1 LFSVLKLS
9 KAELAEI
16 EKSRIFQVLDVCD
29 RSSAEPT
36 AVERVVSSRF
46 KTEYVV
52 KKTSNSAP
60 VGTGERNLR
69 VVVASRRNG
78 TLIDWEQKL
87 QPGNNNN
94 TTLPTHRQSSN
105 ASSPPPALIGNAL
118 SNSLGPK
125 LSAPGQL
132 ETIPEVDET
141 ATFLNPS
148 VPKAKTIKRI
158 RSQEE
163 FHEVTSKKKEK
174 QQEKGRCIAER

>member
-1 LFSVLKLS
+1 
-9 KAELAEI
+9 
-16 EKSRIFQVLDVCD
+16 
-29 RSSAEPT
+29 
-36 AVERVVSSRF
+36 
-46 KTEYVV
+46 
-52 KKTSNSAP
+52 
-60 VGTGERNLR
+60 
-69 VVVASRRNG
+69 VASRRNG

-163 FHEVTSKKKEK
+163 FHEVTSKKKK
-174 QQEKGRCIAER
+174 NNRRKGDLLPKDKS